1 MRGVQF
7 ESVQAAQEEACRIMH
22 AIPVPVMNEAMDD
35 LARRWQKCIDSRGH
49 YFEGNIAPGPES
61 EAESS
66 ESELDSDSDTE

>member
-1 MRGVQF
+1 
-7 ESVQAAQEEACRIMH
+7 
-22 AIPVPVMNEAMDD
+22 MNEAMDD

-66 ESELDSDSDTE
+66 ESELDSDSDTEWIFSQVNAVFPLR